1 MNSLVA
7 FATKYPALTVVWV
20 VGMALSIAFIVA
32 ARAAHHRIVKERLA
46 RRAGHD
52 GVDGSAHGGGDHLE
66 SAVHPVP
73 DSSPGEVM
81 TIPSERTRS
90 LIQAKVLL
98 QRLAQGDRPSDLR
111 SQAEALLRHYPT
123 LAELETLHRAAR
135 FLDAAPPLMDI
146 PEHLQQLAVSVFGWE
161 DGRRWWMEPA
171 FGLRWQRPIDVLRQ
185 PNGASIV
192 EGLLRRID
200 AYVYT

>member
-7 FATKYPALTVVWV
+7 FATTYPVLTVVWL
-20 VGMALSIAFIVA
+20 VGLAISIAFSLA
-32 ARAAHHRIVKERLA
+32 ARATHHRNVKERLA

-52 GVDGSAHGGGDHLE
+52 GVDGSAQGRGDHLE
-66 SAVHPVP
+66 CAVHPVP
-73 DSSPGEVM
+73 DSSQGEAM

-98 QRLAQGDRPSDLR
+98 QRLAQGDRPADLR

-123 LAELETLHRAAR
+123 LAEVETLHRAAQ
-135 FLDAAPPLMDI
+135 FLDPAPPFMDI
-146 PEHLQQLAVSVFGWE
+146 PEHLQQLAVSVLGRE

-171 FGLRWQRPIDVLRQ
+171 FGLRWQRPVDVLKQ
-185 PNGASIV
+185 PDGVSTV